1 MPSRVVALEVGI
13 QVGTAIGRS
22 SKPAR
27 WPTAEPRPQAL
38 PPPAQP
44 LGTAIAAAHNAQR
57 DRTGNRHLRRRD
69 GACALASLYSLVSC
83 DGARQREL
91 PTSTTRP
98 AHCRRGRLRR
108 ITRSSG
114 CLGSHTLRTIY
125 WLGHEKEVDDGVAVP
140 AASMPA
146 VRRALGMLRE
156 LNLELFSGEGESRVV
171 VDRDGATIVRSMS
184 GLARPAFSLR
194 RIR

>member
-1 MPSRVVALEVGI
+1 MSLRWKWGFRWGPRSDDPRSPLGGPRLSR
-13 QVGTAIGRS
+13 
-22 SKPAR
+22 AR
-27 WPTAEPRPQAL
+27 RPY

-44 LGTAIAAAHNAQR
+44 LGTAIAAAHTAQR